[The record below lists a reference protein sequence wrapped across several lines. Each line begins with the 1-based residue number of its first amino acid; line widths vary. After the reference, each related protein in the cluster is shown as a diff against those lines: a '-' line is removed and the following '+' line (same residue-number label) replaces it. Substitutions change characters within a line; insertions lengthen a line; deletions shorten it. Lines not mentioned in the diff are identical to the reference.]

1 MPSSGLSGASRD
13 RRFEGPRGTQQ
24 KSQHMALFSDILGL
38 DLLIHAIALVT
49 FLHVTFIFYF
59 FS

>member
-1 MPSSGLSGASRD
+1 
-13 RRFEGPRGTQQ
+13 
-24 KSQHMALFSDILGL
+24 MALFSDILGL

-49 FLHVTFIFYF
+49 FLYVTFIFYF